1 VGARATIDM
10 DIGVKPFEGICG
22 RLSGGT
28 RAEYRRYGDAENQT
42 AETDSTERLVAA
54 HDSAIT
60 PTAAQDHPAVEIA

>member
-1 VGARATIDM
+1 M

-28 RAEYRRYGDAENQT
+28 RAEYRRYEDAENQT
-42 AETDSTERLVAA
+42 AETDSTERFVAA

-60 PTAAQDHPAVEIA
+60 PTAA